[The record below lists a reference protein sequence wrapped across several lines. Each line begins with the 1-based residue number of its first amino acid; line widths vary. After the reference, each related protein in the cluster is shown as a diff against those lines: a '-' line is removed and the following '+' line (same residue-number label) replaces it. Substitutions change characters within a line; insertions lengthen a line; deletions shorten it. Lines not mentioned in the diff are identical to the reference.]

1 MLDDL
6 YQADTDAA
14 INDLVRRPP
23 AAKPQAAKF
32 NAWSMLTAAP
42 RGIGAGSNETAGGVA
57 DVLGA
62 FGQVMGATDA
72 RPSMFSAQTQE
83 QRKQEEQARRKMLD
97 KGLEF
102 DAGDQFRSVA
112 REWMPDA
119 TTAHTAERTVFDL
132 FRFGTKA
139 VTSTALA
146 GPVVGPGLV
155 GLDEALTTADDLKR
169 QGVDAE
175 TRMKVGAVSGLTAAA
190 GVALPVAGR
199 NPVQTAAL
207 VAVGGPGSFIAQQAA
222 TRQILQDADYTKLAD
237 QIDPLDPVGLAVST
251 LVPAGFGVWAM
262 RGARGRAA
270 EVRPGDVAPEVR
282 PDAAPVQDAVQTEPA
297 RPRPTPDQ
305 VDAARVEMLTQHVEG
320 ARLTPPEDAAGARA
334 HDEAMTRA
342 MDQLA
347 RGERVEVSDVA
358 PVPRVAPT
366 ETPEFKAWFGD
377 SKVVD
382 DGGQPLVVYHGT
394 SSDFSQFN
402 AETGWFTASSSE
414 AETYASGSRDATNV
428 NAGQNIVPAY
438 VSIKNPRVLD
448 GDTIGNWRSAVN
460 DALSDGSIDGVIVT
474 SGGRPSWVVPVDPQ
488 QIKSAI
494 GNSGKFDPSSPSLT
508 DSRFASWADQI
519 NAAIADIRAAAK
531 EAANVQDAPQAR
543 ADAPATGARQ
553 PEPDAQPQA
562 ADARGAAPAGAAE
575 QGGGVPRAG
584 GGSPEAAVVA
594 ARLADVSQQFPDL
607 TVQMD
612 GMDAPMRLSDFLEQ
626 VQREAMEGADFDL
639 GGNDA
644 PLMQVAASC
653 FLLNGA

>member
-6 YQADTDAA
+6 YQADTNAA
-14 INDLVRRPP
+14 LDDLQRRPP
-23 AAKPQAAKF
+23 AAKPQPARF
-32 NAWSMLTAAP
+32 SAWSMLTAAP
-42 RGIGAGSNETAGGVA
+42 RGIGSGSNETAGGVA

-62 FGQVMGATDA
+62 FGQVMGATDSRA
-72 RPSMFSAQTQE
+72 SMFSAQTE
-83 QRKQEEQARRKMLD
+83 DQRKQEEQARRKMLD
-97 KGLEF
+97 KGLDF

-146 GPVVGPGLV
+146 GPVAGPALT

-169 QGVDAE
+169 QGVDVE
-175 TRMKVGAVSGLTAAA
+175 TRMKVGAVSGVTAGL
-190 GVALPVAGR
+190 GVALPAAGR
-199 NPVQTAAL
+199 NAAQTAAL

-262 RGARGRAA
+262 RGMRGRAA
-270 EVRPGDVAPEVR
+270 EVKPGEPAPEVR
-282 PDAAPVQDAVQTEPA
+282 PDAAPVQDSVQTEPA

-305 VDAARVEMLTQHVEG
+305 VDAARVEMLTQHIE
-320 ARLTPPEDAAGARA
+320 AAGLHSAADARA
-334 HDEAMTRA
+334 AAMHLDAFARA
-342 MDQLA
+342 MDDLSAGRRVDVSDLVPADRIQTARALDTFAARLDETRADLMAQAAMRAEPGAVRALQGELLEAQGRLA
-347 RGERVEVSDVA
+347 GLEDPAAIKARAGELQQAERMSYKQALAQAKREFGAQAEDVRARIARVEGMLENNAAGQQAFDALNILDRQAAEVGRQRSQIDA
-358 PVPRVAPT
+358 PAT
-366 ETPEFKAWFGD
+366 AETP
-377 SKVVD
+377 
-382 DGGQPLVVYHGT
+382 
-394 SSDFSQFN
+394 
-402 AETGWFTASSSE
+402 TAQAVREITATRQE
-414 AETYASGSRDATNV
+414 A
-428 NAGQNIVPAY
+428 
-438 VSIKNPRVLD
+438 
-448 GDTIGNWRSAVN
+448 
-460 DALSDGSIDGVIVT
+460 
-474 SGGRPSWVVPVDPQ
+474 
-488 QIKSAI
+488 
-494 GNSGKFDPSSPSLT
+494 
-508 DSRFASWADQI
+508 
-519 NAAIADIRAAAK
+519 
-531 EAANVQDAPQAR
+531 AANVQDAPQAR

-553 PEPDAQPQA
+553 PEPASQPQGP
-562 ADARGAAPAGAAE
+562 DARGASPAGAAE

-584 GGSPEAAVVA
+584 GAAPEAAAVA

-612 GMDAPMRLSDFLEQ
+612 GMDSPMRLSDFLDQ
-626 VQREAMEGADFDL
+626 VRREAMDGTDMDI

>member
-23 AAKPQAAKF
+23 AQKPQAAKF
-32 NAWSMLTAAP
+32 SAWSTLTAAP

-72 RPSMFSAQTQE
+72 RSGGMFSAQTPTE
-83 QRKQEEQARRKMLD
+83 RRQEEQARRKMLD
-97 KGLEF
+97 KGLDF

-146 GPVVGPGLV
+146 GPVAGPALT

-175 TRMKVGAVSGLTAAA
+175 TRMQVGAVSGVTAAL

-262 RGARGRAA
+262 RGMRGRAA
-270 EVRPGDVAPEVR
+270 EVKPGETAPEVR
-282 PDAAPVQDAVQTEPA
+282 PDAAPVQDPVQTEPA
-297 RPRPTPDQ
+297 RPRPTPEQ
-305 VDAARVEMLTQHVEG
+305 VDAARVEMLTQHMESSG
-320 ARLTPPEDAAGARA
+320 LYRPEDARA
-334 HDEAMTRA
+334 AAMHVEAFARA
-342 MDQLA
+342 MDDLSAGRRVDVSDLVPAERIQTARALDTFATRLDETRADLMAQAAMRAEPGAVRALQGELLEAQGRLA
-347 RGERVEVSDVA
+347 GLEDPAAIKARAGEIQQAERMSYKQALAQAKREFGAQADDVRARIARVESMLEDNATGQQAFDALNILDRQAADVGRQRSQIDA
-358 PVPRVAPT
+358 PAT
-366 ETPEFKAWFGD
+366 AETPVAQAVREI
-377 SKVVD
+377 
-382 DGGQPLVVYHGT
+382 
-394 SSDFSQFN
+394 
-402 AETGWFTASSSE
+402 TATRQE
-414 AETYASGSRDATNV
+414 A
-428 NAGQNIVPAY
+428 
-438 VSIKNPRVLD
+438 
-448 GDTIGNWRSAVN
+448 
-460 DALSDGSIDGVIVT
+460 
-474 SGGRPSWVVPVDPQ
+474 
-488 QIKSAI
+488 
-494 GNSGKFDPSSPSLT
+494 
-508 DSRFASWADQI
+508 
-519 NAAIADIRAAAK
+519 
-531 EAANVQDAPQAR
+531 AANVQDAPQAR

-553 PEPDAQPQA
+553 PEPAAQPQA

-575 QGGGVPRAG
+575 PGGGVPRAG

-594 ARLADVSQQFPDL
+594 DRLADVSQQFPDL

-612 GMDAPMRLSDFLEQ
+612 GMDQPMRLSEFLEQ
-626 VQREAMEGADFDL
+626 VQREAMEGTDL
-639 GGNDA
+639 DIGGNDA
-644 PLMQVAASC
+644 QLMQVAATC

>member
-6 YQADTDAA
+6 YQAGTDAA
-14 INDLVRRPP
+14 IADLIQRPP
-23 AAKPQAAKF
+23 TPRAQPAKF
-32 NAWSMLTAAP
+32 NAWRTLTAAP

-62 FGQVMGATDA
+62 FGQVMGATDS
-72 RPSMFSAQTQE
+72 RSSMFSAQSE
-83 QRKQEEQARRKMLD
+83 DQRKQEEQARRKMLD

-146 GPVVGPGLV
+146 GPVAGPGLV

-169 QGVDAE
+169 QGVDAQ
-175 TRMKVGAVSGLTAAA
+175 TRMQVGAVSGLTAAA
-190 GVALPVAGR
+190 GVALPVAGKTAA
-199 NPVQTAAL
+199 QTAAL
-207 VAVGGPGSFIAQQAA
+207 VGIGGPGSFIAQQAA

-262 RGARGRAA
+262 RGMRGRAA
-270 EVRPGDVAPEVR
+270 EVKPGEAPPEMR
-282 PDAAPVQDAVQTEPA
+282 PDGQPVQDAVQTEPA

-305 VDAARVEMLTQHVEG
+305 VDAARVKMLTQHIE
-320 ARLTPPEDAAGARA
+320 AAGLHSASDARA
-334 HDEAMTRA
+334 AAMHLDAFARA
-342 MDQLA
+342 MDDLGAGRRVDVTDLVPTERIQMAKAMDTFATRLDESRAELMAQAAQRAEPGAVRALQSELVDYQAQLA
-347 RGERVEVSDVA
+347 TLEDMAAIKARAGELQQAERLSYKQALAQAKREFSAQADDVRARIARVEGLLEDNATGQQAFDALNMLDRQAAAVGSQRAKIDA
-358 PVPRVAPT
+358 PATR
-366 ETPEFKAWFGD
+366 ETPAAQAVREI
-377 SKVVD
+377 
-382 DGGQPLVVYHGT
+382 
-394 SSDFSQFN
+394 
-402 AETGWFTASSSE
+402 TATRQE
-414 AETYASGSRDATNV
+414 A
-428 NAGQNIVPAY
+428 
-438 VSIKNPRVLD
+438 
-448 GDTIGNWRSAVN
+448 
-460 DALSDGSIDGVIVT
+460 
-474 SGGRPSWVVPVDPQ
+474 
-488 QIKSAI
+488 
-494 GNSGKFDPSSPSLT
+494 
-508 DSRFASWADQI
+508 
-519 NAAIADIRAAAK
+519 
-531 EAANVQDAPQAR
+531 AANVQDAPQAR

-553 PEPDAQPQA
+553 PEPAAQPQA
-562 ADARGAAPAGAAE
+562 TDARGAAPAGAGE

-594 ARLADVSQQFPDL
+594 ARLAEVSQQFPDL

-612 GMDAPMRLSDFLEQ
+612 GMDAPMRLSDFLDQ
-626 VQREAMEGADFDL
+626 VRREAMDGTDL
-639 GGNDA
+639 DIGGNDA

>member
-32 NAWSMLTAAP
+32 SAWSMLTAAP

-62 FGQVMGATDA
+62 FGQVMGATDS
-72 RPSMFSAQTQE
+72 RSSMFSAQTE
-83 QRKQEEQARRKMLD
+83 DQRKQEEQARRKMLD
-97 KGLEF
+97 KGLDF

-112 REWMPDA
+112 REWMPDPA
-119 TTAHTAERTVFDL
+119 TAHTAERTVFDL
-132 FRFGTKA
+132 FRFGTKV

-146 GPVVGPGLV
+146 GPVAGPGLV

-199 NPVQTAAL
+199 NPIQTAAL

-262 RGARGRAA
+262 RGMRGRAA
-270 EVRPGDVAPEVR
+270 EVKPGDVAPEVR
-282 PDAAPVQDAVQTEPA
+282 PDVAPVQDAVQTEPA
-297 RPRPTPDQ
+297 RQRPTPDQ
-305 VDAARVEMLTQHVEG
+305 VDAARVEMLTQHIE
-320 ARLTPPEDAAGARA
+320 AAGLHSAADARA
-334 HDEAMTRA
+334 AAMHLDAFARA
-342 MDQLA
+342 MDDLSAGRRVDVSDLVPADRIQTARALDTFAARLDETRADLMAQAAMRAEPGAVRALQGELLEAQGRLA
-347 RGERVEVSDVA
+347 ELEDPAAIKARAGELQQTERMSFKQALAQAKREFGAQADDVRARIARVEGMLEDNATGQQAFDALNILDRQAADVGRQRSQIDA
-358 PVPRVAPT
+358 PAT
-366 ETPEFKAWFGD
+366 AETPVAQAVREI
-377 SKVVD
+377 
-382 DGGQPLVVYHGT
+382 
-394 SSDFSQFN
+394 
-402 AETGWFTASSSE
+402 TATRQE
-414 AETYASGSRDATNV
+414 A
-428 NAGQNIVPAY
+428 
-438 VSIKNPRVLD
+438 
-448 GDTIGNWRSAVN
+448 
-460 DALSDGSIDGVIVT
+460 
-474 SGGRPSWVVPVDPQ
+474 
-488 QIKSAI
+488 
-494 GNSGKFDPSSPSLT
+494 
-508 DSRFASWADQI
+508 
-519 NAAIADIRAAAK
+519 
-531 EAANVQDAPQAR
+531 AANVQDAPQAR

-553 PEPDAQPQA
+553 PEPASQPQA

-575 QGGGVPRAG
+575 PGGGVPRAG

-612 GMDAPMRLSDFLEQ
+612 GMDAPMRLSDFLDQ
-626 VQREAMEGADFDL
+626 VRREAMDGTDMDI

>member
-6 YQADTDAA
+6 YQADTTAA
-14 INDLVRRPP
+14 LDDLQRRPP

-32 NAWSMLTAAP
+32 SAWSMLTAAP

-57 DVLGA
+57 DMLGA

-72 RPSMFSAQTQE
+72 RPSMFSAQTE
-83 QRKQEEQARRKMLD
+83 DQRKQEEQARRKMLD

-146 GPVVGPGLV
+146 GPVAGPGLV

-175 TRMKVGAVSGLTAAA
+175 TRMKVGAVAGVTAAA

-222 TRQILQDADYTKLAD
+222 TRQILQDADYTKQAD

-262 RGARGRAA
+262 RGMRGRAA
-270 EVRPGDVAPEVR
+270 EVKPGEAAPEVR
-282 PDAAPVQDAVQTEPA
+282 PDAAPMQDAAQTEPA

-305 VDAARVEMLTQHVEG
+305 VDAARVEMLTQHIE
-320 ARLTPPEDAAGARA
+320 AAGLHSAADARA
-334 HDEAMTRA
+334 AAMHLDAFARA
-342 MDQLA
+342 MDDLSAGRRVDVSDLVPAERIQTARALDTFATRLDETRADLMTQAAMRAEPGAVRALQGELIDAQARLA
-347 RGERVEVSDVA
+347 EFEDPVAIKARAGELQQTERMSYKQALTQAKREFSAQADDVRARIARVEGMLEDNATGQQAFDALNILDRQAADVGRQRDQIDA
-358 PVPRVAPT
+358 PAT
-366 ETPEFKAWFGD
+366 AETPAAQAVREI
-377 SKVVD
+377 
-382 DGGQPLVVYHGT
+382 
-394 SSDFSQFN
+394 
-402 AETGWFTASSSE
+402 TATRQE
-414 AETYASGSRDATNV
+414 A
-428 NAGQNIVPAY
+428 
-438 VSIKNPRVLD
+438 
-448 GDTIGNWRSAVN
+448 
-460 DALSDGSIDGVIVT
+460 
-474 SGGRPSWVVPVDPQ
+474 
-488 QIKSAI
+488 
-494 GNSGKFDPSSPSLT
+494 
-508 DSRFASWADQI
+508 
-519 NAAIADIRAAAK
+519 
-531 EAANVQDAPQAR
+531 AANVQDAPQAR

-553 PEPDAQPQA
+553 PEPAAQPQA

-584 GGSPEAAVVA
+584 GATPEAAAVA

-612 GMDAPMRLSDFLEQ
+612 GMDAPMRLSDFLDQ
-626 VQREAMEGADFDL
+626 VRREAMDGTDMDI

>member
-1 MLDDL
+1 MGLLDSYED
-6 YQADTDAA
+6 DNSAA
-14 INDLVRRPP
+14 LNDLQRRPP
-23 AAKPQAAKF
+23 AAAPQPAKF
-32 NAWSMLTAAP
+32 SAWRTLTAAP
-42 RGIGAGSNETAGGVA
+42 RGIGSGSNETAGGVA

-62 FGQVMGATDA
+62 FGQVMGATDSRA
-72 RPSMFSAQTQE
+72 SMFSAQTE
-83 QRKQEEQARRKMLD
+83 DQRKQEEQARRKMLD

-102 DAGDQFRSVA
+102 DAGDSFRSVA

-146 GPVVGPGLV
+146 GPVAGPGLV

-262 RGARGRAA
+262 RGMRGRAA
-270 EVRPGDVAPEVR
+270 EVKPGETAPEVR
-282 PDAAPVQDAVQTEPA
+282 PDAAPVQDSVQTEPA

-305 VDAARVEMLTQHVEG
+305 VDAARVEMLTQHIE
-320 ARLTPPEDAAGARA
+320 AAGLHSAADARA
-334 HDEAMTRA
+334 AAMHLDAFARA
-342 MDQLA
+342 MDDLSTGRRVDVSDLVPAERIQTARALDTFAARLDETRADLMAQAAMRAEPGAVRALQSELVDAQARLA
-347 RGERVEVSDVA
+347 DFEDPAAIKARAGEIQQAERMSYKQALTQAKREFTAQADDVRARIARVEGMLEDNATGQQAFDALNILDRQAADVGRQRSQIDA
-358 PVPRVAPT
+358 PAT
-366 ETPEFKAWFGD
+366 AETP
-377 SKVVD
+377 
-382 DGGQPLVVYHGT
+382 
-394 SSDFSQFN
+394 
-402 AETGWFTASSSE
+402 TAQAVREITATRQE
-414 AETYASGSRDATNV
+414 A
-428 NAGQNIVPAY
+428 
-438 VSIKNPRVLD
+438 
-448 GDTIGNWRSAVN
+448 
-460 DALSDGSIDGVIVT
+460 
-474 SGGRPSWVVPVDPQ
+474 
-488 QIKSAI
+488 
-494 GNSGKFDPSSPSLT
+494 
-508 DSRFASWADQI
+508 
-519 NAAIADIRAAAK
+519 
-531 EAANVQDAPQAR
+531 AANVQDAPQAR

-584 GGSPEAAVVA
+584 GPAPEAAAVA

-626 VQREAMEGADFDL
+626 VRREAMDGTDMDI

-644 PLMQVAASC
+644 QLMKVAAAC

>member
-14 INDLVRRPP
+14 ISDLVRRPP
-23 AAKPQAAKF
+23 SPRPQEAKF
-32 NAWSMLTAAP
+32 SAWKMLTAPP

-72 RPSMFSAQTQE
+72 RSSMFSTQTDE
-83 QRKQEEQARRKMLD
+83 QRRQQEEARRKMLD
-97 KGLEF
+97 KGLDF

-112 REWMPDA
+112 REWMPDPA
-119 TTAHTAERTVFDL
+119 TAHAAEQTVFGL

-146 GPVVGPGLV
+146 GPVAGPGLV

-175 TRMKVGAVSGLTAAA
+175 TRMKVGAVSGVTAGL
-190 GVALPVAGR
+190 GVALPAAGR
-199 NPVQTAAL
+199 NAVQTAAL

-222 TRQILQDADYTKLAD
+222 TKQILQDADYTKLAD

-251 LVPAGFGVWAM
+251 LVPAGFGMWAM
-262 RGARGRAA
+262 RGMRGRGA
-270 EVRPGDVAPEVR
+270 EVKPGDVAPEVR

-297 RPRPTPDQ
+297 RPQPTRDQ
-305 VDAARVEMLTQHVEG
+305 VDAARVEMLTQHIE
-320 ARLTPPEDAAGARA
+320 AAGLHSAADARA
-334 HDEAMTRA
+334 AAMHLDAFARA
-342 MDQLA
+342 MDDMSAGRRVDVSDLVPTERIQTARALDTFATRLDETRADLMTQAAMRAEPGAVRALQGELVDAQARLA
-347 RGERVEVSDVA
+347 EVEDPAAIKARAGEIQQAGRVSYKQALTQAKREFSAQADDVRARIARVEGMLEDNATGQQAFDALNILDRQAADVGRQRSQIDA
-358 PVPRVAPT
+358 PAT
-366 ETPEFKAWFGD
+366 AETPAAQAVREI
-377 SKVVD
+377 
-382 DGGQPLVVYHGT
+382 
-394 SSDFSQFN
+394 
-402 AETGWFTASSSE
+402 TANRQE
-414 AETYASGSRDATNV
+414 A
-428 NAGQNIVPAY
+428 
-438 VSIKNPRVLD
+438 
-448 GDTIGNWRSAVN
+448 
-460 DALSDGSIDGVIVT
+460 
-474 SGGRPSWVVPVDPQ
+474 
-488 QIKSAI
+488 
-494 GNSGKFDPSSPSLT
+494 
-508 DSRFASWADQI
+508 
-519 NAAIADIRAAAK
+519 
-531 EAANVQDAPQAR
+531 AANVQDAPQAR

-612 GMDAPMRLSDFLEQ
+612 GMDAPMRLSDFLER
-626 VQREAMEGADFDL
+626 VRRDAMDGTDL
-639 GGNDA
+639 DIGGNDA

>member
-6 YQADTDAA
+6 YQADTNAA
-14 INDLVRRPP
+14 LDDLQRRPP

-32 NAWSMLTAAP
+32 SAWSMLTAAP

-62 FGQVMGATDA
+62 FGQVMGATDSRA
-72 RPSMFSAQTQE
+72 SMFSAQTE
-83 QRKQEEQARRKMLD
+83 DQRKQEEQARRKMLD
-97 KGLEF
+97 KGLDF

-146 GPVVGPGLV
+146 GPVAGPVLT

-169 QGVDAE
+169 QGVDVE
-175 TRMKVGAVSGLTAAA
+175 TRMKVGAVSGVTAGL
-190 GVALPVAGR
+190 GVALPAAGR
-199 NPVQTAAL
+199 NPIQTAAL

-262 RGARGRAA
+262 RGMRGRAA
-270 EVRPGDVAPEVR
+270 EVKPGETAPEVR
-282 PDAAPVQDAVQTEPA
+282 PDAAPVQDSVQTEPA

-305 VDAARVEMLTQHVEG
+305 VDAARVEMLTQHIE
-320 ARLTPPEDAAGARA
+320 AAGLHSAADARA
-334 HDEAMTRA
+334 AAMHLDAFARA
-342 MDQLA
+342 MDDLSTGRRVDVSDLVPAERIQTARALDTFAARLDETRADLMAQAAMRAEPGAVRALQGELLEAQGRLA
-347 RGERVEVSDVA
+347 GLEDPAAIKARAGELQQTERMSYKQALAQAKREFGAQADDVRARIARVEGMLEDNATGQQAFDALNILDRQAADVGRQRSQIDA
-358 PVPRVAPT
+358 PAT
-366 ETPEFKAWFGD
+366 AETP
-377 SKVVD
+377 
-382 DGGQPLVVYHGT
+382 
-394 SSDFSQFN
+394 
-402 AETGWFTASSSE
+402 TAQAVREITATRQE
-414 AETYASGSRDATNV
+414 A
-428 NAGQNIVPAY
+428 
-438 VSIKNPRVLD
+438 
-448 GDTIGNWRSAVN
+448 
-460 DALSDGSIDGVIVT
+460 
-474 SGGRPSWVVPVDPQ
+474 
-488 QIKSAI
+488 
-494 GNSGKFDPSSPSLT
+494 
-508 DSRFASWADQI
+508 
-519 NAAIADIRAAAK
+519 
-531 EAANVQDAPQAR
+531 AANVQDAPQAR

-553 PEPDAQPQA
+553 PEPAAQPQA

-584 GGSPEAAVVA
+584 GATPEAAAVA

-612 GMDAPMRLSDFLEQ
+612 GMDAPMRLSDFLDQ
-626 VQREAMEGADFDL
+626 VRREAMDGTDMDI

>member
-23 AAKPQAAKF
+23 AQKPQAAKF
-32 NAWSMLTAAP
+32 SAWSTLTAAP

-62 FGQVMGATDA
+62 FGQVMGATDSRA
-72 RPSMFSAQTQE
+72 SMFSAQTE
-83 QRKQEEQARRKMLD
+83 DQRKQEEQARRKMLD
-97 KGLEF
+97 KGLDF

-112 REWMPDA
+112 REWMPDPA
-119 TTAHTAERTVFDL
+119 TAHAAESTVFGL

-146 GPVVGPGLV
+146 GPVAGPLLV
-155 GLDEALTTADDLKR
+155 GLDEALTTADQFKQD
-169 QGVDAE
+169 GVDPL
-175 TRMKVGAVSGLTAAA
+175 TRAKAGAVAGVTSAL
-190 GVALPVAGR
+190 GVALPVVGR
-199 NPVQTAAL
+199 TPLQTAAL

-222 TRQILQDADYTKLAD
+222 TKQILQDADYTKLAD

-251 LVPAGFGVWAM
+251 LVPAGFGAWAM
-262 RGARGRAA
+262 RGARAKAPHLGEVKPGEAA
-270 EVRPGDVAPEVR
+270 PPEMR
-282 PDAAPVQDAVQTEPA
+282 PDAAPVQDPVQTEPA

-305 VDAARVEMLTQHVEG
+305 VDAARVEMLTQHIE
-320 ARLTPPEDAAGARA
+320 AAGLHNAADARA
-334 HDEAMTRA
+334 AAMHLDAFARA
-342 MDQLA
+342 MDDLSAGRRVDVSDLVPVERIQTARALDTFAARLDETRADLMAQAAMRAEPGAVRALQGELLDAQARLA
-347 RGERVEVSDVA
+347 DLEDPAAIKARAGELQQAERMSYKQALAQAKREFSAQADDVRARISRVEGLLEDNATGQQAFDALNILDRQAAEVGRQRSQIDA
-358 PVPRVAPT
+358 PAT
-366 ETPEFKAWFGD
+366 AETP
-377 SKVVD
+377 
-382 DGGQPLVVYHGT
+382 
-394 SSDFSQFN
+394 
-402 AETGWFTASSSE
+402 TAQAVRE
-414 AETYASGSRDATNV
+414 IAATR
-428 NAGQNIVPAY
+428 Q
-438 VSIKNPRVLD
+438 
-448 GDTIGNWRSAVN
+448 
-460 DALSDGSIDGVIVT
+460 
-474 SGGRPSWVVPVDPQ
+474 
-488 QIKSAI
+488 
-494 GNSGKFDPSSPSLT
+494 
-508 DSRFASWADQI
+508 
-519 NAAIADIRAAAK
+519 
-531 EAANVQDAPQAR
+531 EAATNVQDAPQAR

-553 PEPDAQPQA
+553 PEPAAQPQA

-584 GGSPEAAVVA
+584 GPAPEAAAVA

-626 VQREAMEGADFDL
+626 VRREAMDGTDMDI